1 MSLSL
6 AARILW
12 NMVRVA
18 TREGW
23 DRNRLEAYQSSAL
36 RQLREHAYQH
46 SPFYRQHHKGLEDAP
61 LNQLPIVT
69 KRQLMAAY
77 DEVVTD
83 PAVTHEDLQKHLL
96 SEPDDEL
103 FNNSYIVC
111 ATSGTSGTPGIFPYS
126 ESEWAVLLASFARAS
141 RWAGSHVRLF
151 DPMRLAIVGSDK
163 LSHQSRV
170 VADSFD
176 SPWVPTLRLS
186 ATEPLHK
193 IISQLNDFKPEM
205 LVAYS
210 ALAGVLADEHLN
222 GRLKVTPRIIMCV
235 AEALKPT
242 ARKLIQEAWGIEPF
256 ENYAATELG
265 VAAAECREHSGLH
278 IFEDLTIVEFVD
290 AEGNAV
296 PPGTMSARI
305 LITPLFSTTFPL
317 IRYELDDTA
326 TYTQEP
332 CSCGLPFHR
341 ITKIGGRIAE
351 TLKLNGPDGNRIVIH
366 PSDFDGVMSTTDA
379 KAWQIVCHDKHL
391 DVLILGPLDSSAV
404 SEIDTSIAD
413 LLASKGLTA
422 FGRKVKVVSQLP
434 RLKSGK
440 MAVVR
445 DARSSKGSKA
455 NVEPT

>member
-1 MSLSL
+1 MGLGL

-12 NMVRVA
+12 NMVRVS

-23 DRNRLEAYQSSAL
+23 ERDRLEEYQASAL
-36 RQLREHAYQH
+36 TQLRAHTYKH
-46 SPFYRQHHKGLEDAP
+46 SPFYRKHHEGLESAP

-69 KRQLMAAY
+69 KQQLMASY
-77 DEVVTD
+77 DDVVTD
-83 PAVTHEDLQKHLL
+83 PAITHDDLQRHLL
-96 SEPDDEL
+96 GKHDDEL
-103 FNNSYIVC
+103 FNDKYIVC
-111 ATSGTSGTPGIFPYS
+111 ATSGTSGTPGLFPYS
-126 ESEWAVLLASFARAS
+126 EAEWAVLLASFARAS

-186 ATEPLHK
+186 ATEPLDE

-222 GRLKVTPRIIMCV
+222 GRLKATPRIIMCV
-235 AEALKPT
+235 AEALKPS
-242 ARKLIQEAWGIEPF
+242 ARKLIHEAWGIEPF

-265 VAAAECREHSGLH
+265 VAAAECREHKGLH

-326 TYTQEP
+326 AYTQEP
-332 CSCGLPFHR
+332 CNCGLPFHR
-341 ITKIGGRIAE
+341 VTKIGGRIAE
-351 TLKLNGPDGNRIVIH
+351 TLKLPGPHGNTIIIH
-366 PSDFDGVMSTTDA
+366 PSDFDGILSTTDA
-379 KAWQIVCHDKHL
+379 KAWQIICHDQHL
-391 DVLILGPLDSSAV
+391 DVLVLGPLDSSSV
-404 SEIDTSIAD
+404 SAIDMSIAE
-413 LLASKGLTA
+413 LFAQKGLID
-422 FGRKVKVVSQLP
+422 FGRQVKVVSQLP

-445 DARSSKGSKA
+445 DARSSRNA
-455 NVEPT
+455 TT